1 MVQPCPFAG
10 DRDPEARKGR
20 GPLDDRGVEG
30 WSGVGDLGTS
40 EAKACFQFLVLIAA
54 LTRCA
59 TQKNF
64 GLIVQEGAKNR
75 GRPNEYRD
83 PSTRKGRGSQDDR
96 GVEAWMWCR

>member
-40 EAKACFQFLVLIAA
+40 EAKACFHFSVFSRSAGSAAPPKNLSLNHQNNHQGLCLIRHPLA
-54 LTRCA
+54 LADKCLHT
-59 TQKNF
+59 
-64 GLIVQEGAKNR
+64 
-75 GRPNEYRD
+75 
-83 PSTRKGRGSQDDR
+83 
-96 GVEAWMWCR
+96 